1 MLRHHFHLPKNKI
14 YLCGNSL
21 GPQPKAVA
29 ETLQTE
35 LESWKTRAVEGWWE
49 GPEGGWLG
57 YHRRVQDDLAAIV
70 GAQVEEVTIANA
82 LTVNLHLLMVSF
94 YRPKGKRRK
103 IIMEAGA
110 FPSDQHAVI
119 SQLKF
124 HGLDPEVDLIEV
136 APREGEWTI
145 RQEDIAKTIQEVGD
159 EVALVLW
166 SGVHYYTG
174 QLFPMR
180 AIAKAAKLV
189 GAVVGLDLA
198 HAVGNVELQLHDWD
212 IDFAVW
218 CSYKYLNGGPG
229 APGGLFVHE
238 RHAENED
245 LPRFAGWWGH
255 RESDR
260 FAMRREFR
268 PERGAA
274 GWQVSTVPVLG
285 IAPLLASLPLF
296 AKAGGMEAIVERSR
310 ELTGQLYTALEGQ
323 RGLTILTPQDERE
336 RGAQLSIYVDG
347 HRPNLEHQLSEAGLV
362 IDYRQDNLT
371 KTPGGVLRMAPA
383 PLYTTQEEVQTAA
396 ELIKAKAEDLR
407 SDTK

>member
-1 MLRHHFHLPKNKI
+1 MLRSHFHLPKNKI

-35 LESWKTRAVEGWWE
+35 LESWKTRTVEGWWE

-70 GAQVEEVTIANA
+70 GAQVEEVTVANA

-94 YRPKGKRRK
+94 YRPQGKRHK

-124 HGLDPEVDLIEV
+124 HGLDPEEHLIEV
-136 APREGEWTI
+136 APRKGEWTI
-145 RQEDIAKTIQEVGD
+145 RQEDIIQAIEDAGD
-159 EVALVLW
+159 ELALVLW
-166 SGVHYYTG
+166 SGVQYYTG
-174 QLFPMR
+174 QLFPMK
-180 AIAKAAKLV
+180 AIAETGRSV

-198 HAVGNVELQLHDWD
+198 HAVGNVALQLHDWD
-212 IDFAVW
+212 ADFAVW

-260 FAMRREFR
+260 FAMRREFH

-296 AKAGGMEAIVERSR
+296 REAGGMNKLVDRSR
-310 ELTGQLYTALEGQ
+310 KLTGQLYDALADQ
-323 RGLTILTPQDERE
+323 PGLTMLTSANEEE
-336 RGAQLSIYVDG
+336 RGAQLSIYIDG
-347 HRPNLEHQLSEAGLV
+347 HRPNLEHELSQSGLIV
-362 IDYRQDNLT
+362 DYRQDNLT
-371 KTPGGVLRMAPA
+371 GSQGGVVRMAPA
-383 PLYTTQEEVQTAA
+383 PLYTTEQEVQRAA
-396 ELIKAKAEDLR
+396 DILRTKAEDLR

>member
-1 MLRHHFHLPKNKI
+1 MQRQHFHLPKEKI

-29 ETLQTE
+29 KTLQTE
-35 LESWKTRAVEGWWE
+35 LETWKTRAVEGWWE

-70 GAQVEEVTIANA
+70 GAKPEEVTVANA

-124 HGLDPEVDLIEV
+124 HGLDPEEHLIEV
-136 APREGEWTI
+136 APRKGEWTI
-145 RQEDIAKTIQEVGD
+145 RREDIVKAIHEVGD
-159 EVALVLW
+159 ELALVLW
-166 SGVHYYTG
+166 SGVQYYTG
-174 QLFPMR
+174 QLFPMK
-180 AIAKAAKLV
+180 AIAEAGRSV

-198 HAVGNVELQLHDWD
+198 HAVGNVKLQLHDCKV
-212 IDFAVW
+212 DFAVW

-238 RHAENED
+238 RHAENEN

-285 IAPLLASLPLF
+285 VAPLLASLPLF
-296 AKAGGMEAIVERSR
+296 AEAGGMASLVKRSR
-310 ELTGQLYTALEGQ
+310 QLTGQLYAALDGHT
-323 RGLTILTPQDERE
+323 GITILTSASEHE
-336 RGAQLSIYVDG
+336 RGAQLSVYIDG
-347 HRPNLEHQLSEAGLV
+347 HRPDLEHQLSQSGLIV
-362 IDYRQDNLT
+362 DYRQDNLT
-371 KTPGGVLRMAPA
+371 GSRGGVVRMAPA
-383 PLYTTQEEVQTAA
+383 PLYTTTEEVQQAA
-396 ELIKAKAEDLR
+396 ELLIRAVMEPTA
-407 SDTK
+407 